1 MADQTQPMVPQQQA
15 PVAAPAEP
23 AAAPSSPEV
32 PQTTASPVAEDEKF
46 FAALAYFGPLF
57 VITLVVKPKSDF
69 CKFHARQSMVLFLIF
84 ILFLM
89 VLFAIPWFGSLMTF
103 VLFAVYVLAIYRAY
117 KGDLWNIPV
126 VSKFAGKMNVEM
138 LYSKAGLAVSGIS
151 GLKEKAAGL
160 AEQAAKAAQSLG
172 KQEEG
177 PQAQP
182 PAAQPPPPLP
192 PAQNPPEQT
201 PPATPPQF

>member
-1 MADQTQPMVPQQQA
+1 MADQTQPVVPQQQA
-15 PVAAPAEP
+15 PVAT
-23 AAAPSSPEV
+23 PSS
-32 PQTTASPVAEDEKF
+32 VADDEKF

-89 VLFAIPWFGSLMTF
+89 VLFAIPWFGSLVTF

-117 KGDLWNIPV
+117 KGDLWNIPL
-126 VSKFAGKMNVEM
+126 VSNFAGKMNIEM

-160 AEQAAKAAQSLG
+160 ADQAAQAAKSLG
-172 KQEEG
+172 
-177 PQAQP
+177 AQP
-182 PAAQPPPPLP
+182 PAAPQPPTPAPPMP

-201 PPATPPQF
+201 PPATPPQS

>member
-1 MADQTQPMVPQQQA
+1 MADQTQPVAPQQQA
-15 PVAAPAEP
+15 PLAAPAEP
-23 AAAPSSPEV
+23 AAAPS
-32 PQTTASPVAEDEKF
+32 PVADDEKF

-117 KGDLWNIPV
+117 KGDLWNIPL
-126 VSKFAGKMNVEM
+126 VSNFAGKMNIET

-151 GLKEKAAGL
+151 GLKEKAQGL
-160 AEQAAKAAQSLG
+160 ASQAAQAAQSLG

-182 PAAQPPPPLP
+182 PAAQAPQPPQSAPPPSASPP
-192 PAQNPPEQT
+192 PAQNPPAP
-201 PPATPPQF
+201 PPAA

>member
-1 MADQTQPMVPQQQA
+1 MADQTQPTAQAAPEPAAPPAAA
-15 PVAAPAEP
+15 PVAEP
-23 AAAPSSPEV
+23 AAAPQPEQ
-32 PQTTASPVAEDEKF
+32 PAPASPLEEDEKF

-57 VITLVVKPKSDF
+57 VATLVVKPKSAF

-89 VLFAIPWFGSLMTF
+89 VLFAVPMIGSLMTF

-117 KGDLWNIPV
+117 KGDLWNIPL
-126 VSKFAGKMNVEM
+126 VSNFAGKMNIES

-151 GLKEKAAGL
+151 GLKEKAEGL
-160 AEQAAKAAQSLG
+160 AQKASETAKSLG

-177 PQAQP
+177 PQAPQPPQEQAPPPPPAAPPPAAP
-182 PAAQPPPPLP
+182 PAAQ
-192 PAQNPPEQT
+192 
-201 PPATPPQF
+201 

>member
-1 MADQTQPMVPQQQA
+1 MADQAQA
-15 PVAAPAEP
+15 PAQAPQEPAAPP
-23 AAAPSSPEV
+23 AAAPVPE
-32 PQTTASPVAEDEKF
+32 QTSTTAQPEQSTSASPLEEDEKF

-57 VITLVVKPKSDF
+57 VATLVVKPKSAF

-89 VLFAIPWFGSLMTF
+89 VLFAVPLIGSLMTF

-117 KGDLWNIPV
+117 KGDLWNIPL
-126 VSKFAGKMNVEM
+126 VSNFAGKMNIDS

-151 GLKEKAAGL
+151 GLKEKAEGL
-160 AEQAAKAAQSLG
+160 AQKAAETAKSLG

-177 PQAQP
+177 PPQAPQP
-182 PAAQPPPPLP
+182 PQEQAPPPV
-192 PAQNPPEQT
+192 A
-201 PPATPPQF
+201 PPQV

>member
-1 MADQTQPMVPQQQA
+1 MADQTQPVVEQAPAVPAQPALPAQPEPQQPAVPQA
-15 PVAAPAEP
+15 P
-23 AAAPSSPEV
+23 
-32 PQTTASPVAEDEKF
+32 ASPVADDEKF

-89 VLFAIPWFGSLMTF
+89 VLFAVPWFGSLMTF
-103 VLFAVYVLAIYRAY
+103 VLFAIYVIAIYRAY

-126 VSKFAGKMNVEM
+126 ISNFAGKMNIET

-160 AEQAAKAAQSLG
+160 ADQAAQTAKSLG

-177 PQAQP
+177 PQQTL
-182 PAAQPPPPLP
+182 PPPPQAPP
-192 PAQNPPEQT
+192 PAPT
-201 PPATPPQF
+201 PPAPQPPVAPPVA